1 MRPEYETKRL
11 FLSVSHPDK
20 AASVLTFYKNNRVFL
35 EPYEPTNRPGF
46 YTLEFQRANLTFEYN
61 SFVKSRYL
69 RMWIYEKQQPE
80 IPVGTICFSN
90 FLRGAF
96 SSCMIGYKTDKDH
109 LRQGYMTEALSF
121 LIPLVCKEYR
131 FHRIEAYVMPDN
143 LPSIALLE
151 QLTFHREG
159 LLHDFAQINGQWE
172 DHYIYTYLA

>member
-35 EPYEPTNRPGF
+35 EPYEPTKRPGF
-46 YTLEFQRANLTFEYN
+46 YTLEFQRSNLTFEYN

-80 IPVGTICFSN
+80 IPVGTICFST

>member
-35 EPYEPTNRPGF
+35 EPYEPTKRPGF
-46 YTLEFQRANLTFEYN
+46 YTLEFQRSNLTFEYN

-109 LRQGYMTEALSF
+109 LRQGYMKEALSF